1 MIDILQVNLKEGKRD
16 MYKITKR
23 AFDLSVA
30 LTAGSLLLPLSLVV
44 AVLLYLTQG
53 RVLFRQTR
61 PGLHGKV
68 FTLYKFCSMNDD
80 RDSEGN
86 LLPDEQRLTWVGS
99 KIRSFSLDELPQLW
113 NVICGDMSIV
123 GPRPLLVEY
132 LDRYSPEQARRHQ
145 VKPGI
150 TGWAQVNGRNAV
162 PWSEKLRL
170 DVWYVDHASFWLDM
184 KVVVL
189 TILAVVFRSGIAH
202 HGHVSMP
209 AFHGEDCDAN

>member
-1 MIDILQVNLKEGKRD
+1 

-23 AFDLSVA
+23 VFDLSVA
-30 LTAGSLLLPLSLVV
+30 LSAGLLLSPLSLVV
-44 AVLLYLTQG
+44 ALLLYITQG

-61 PGLHGKV
+61 PGLNGKV
-68 FTLYKFCSMNDD
+68 FTLYKFCSMNED
-80 RDSEGN
+80 RDPDGN
-86 LLPDEQRLTWVGS
+86 LLPDAQRLTWVGS

-113 NVICGDMSIV
+113 NVFCGDMSIV

-170 DVWYVDHASFWLDM
+170 DVWYVDHAGFWLDM
-184 KVVVL
+184 KIVAL

-202 HGHVSMP
+202 RGHASMP